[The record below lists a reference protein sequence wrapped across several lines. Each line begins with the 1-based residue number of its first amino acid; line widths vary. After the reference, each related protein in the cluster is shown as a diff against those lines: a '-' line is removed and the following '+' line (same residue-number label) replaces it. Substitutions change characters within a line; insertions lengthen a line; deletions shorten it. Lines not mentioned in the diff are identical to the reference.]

1 MKHAAGA
8 LTSDRQQQ
16 ALLNAATAQGQSS
29 AKPDGRNAI
38 AAAFA
43 GEGYAMCS
51 FAPRLRSLA
60 KEAFLPMFPP

>member
-16 ALLNAATAQGQSS
+16 AFLNAATEQGQPI

-38 AAAFA
+38 AAALAGAAFVKLVFA
-43 GEGYAMCS
+43 CCTVMCKNS
-51 FAPRLRSLA
+51 ISAHL
-60 KEAFLPMFPP
+60 K